1 MLFRSDEMYELTL
14 NPTTETRTRTVTKT
28 GTRTIT
34 NADGTTS
41 TETYTYEEEEEYT
54 VTILE
59 VTLTAKD
66 LNVVVAGHMDSEQK
80 EIYALYNETHG
91 LTQQFYTPLNLYW
104 YNYVSSYYGYRINPV
119 TGAEQL
125 HRGVDIAVPT
135 GTTVLAAMDGTVTT
149 AAYDSYYGNYIVIE
163 DSNGYCTKY
172 APH

>member
-1 MLFRSDEMYELTL
+1 MQGETESLFDEMYELTL

-28 GTRTIT
+28 GTRTVT

-66 LNVVVAGHMDSEQK
+66 LNVVAAGHMDSEQK

-91 LTQQFYTPLNLYW
+91 LTQQFYTPAE
-104 YNYVSSYYGYRINPV
+104 PV
-119 TGAEQL
+119 LVQLCEQL
-125 HRGVDIAVPT
+125 LRLPHQSGNRG
-135 GTTVLAAMDGTVTT
+135 GT
-149 AAYDSYYGNYIVIE
+149 
-163 DSNGYCTKY
+163 
-172 APH
+172 APQGR